1 VDNVGPDVAVAA
13 LDELL
18 DLLKVGVDDSGPA
31 RPGEA
36 ITAGVAGGNP
46 LLDGLVVASGELA
59 GGSVAGSGRKAS
71 RISILLSD
79 LANGFLL
86 RVARTSGQRRAN
98 SREGAVMV
106 DFGEI

>member
-1 VDNVGPDVAVAA
+1 VNNVGPDVAVAA

-59 GGSVAGSGRKAS
+59 GGPVAGSGRKS
-71 RISILLSD
+71 FED
-79 LANGFLL
+79 LHPLVRF
-86 RVARTSGQRRAN
+86 GQRLPPSGGSDFWTAA
-98 SREGAVMV
+98 SKLAGGAVIV